1 MAPLFMHPTVG
12 LWSGELSFR
21 GYKQDHWIPPTVAE
35 TGGGEEEVYQKHPR
49 HPLYAVGMT
58 AARAVRQGFGAPQ
71 RSQRGAASPLSRSL
85 FHGRPAVL
93 VTPRLA
99 IIDLI
104 PKSGPLFI
112 EDQITS
118 LDRVELGTIRPSGAG
133 SLDLVVRLR
142 VGDQTLFK
150 VTTGYQCAMH
160 IHRSRIFGLAMTY
173 VLVLSRH
180 LGDWVLARS
189 LLARQARALSRD
201 GSKHLLSP
209 TEASI
214 SRR

>member
-1 MAPLFMHPTVG
+1 MTQNTTLCLTID
-12 LWSGELSFR
+12 
-21 GYKQDHWIPPTVAE
+21 KQDHWIPPTVAE

-160 IHRSRIFGLAMTY
+160 IHSELRRPTFQSRGACGFVSIDPICEIRCGRS
-173 VLVLSRH
+173 
-180 LGDWVLARS
+180 
-189 LLARQARALSRD
+189 
-201 GSKHLLSP
+201 
-209 TEASI
+209 
-214 SRR
+214 